1 MTFLCAKYVTRV
13 DACINAA
20 YPRAFVAPRV
30 FVVRLCGNSRDHLN
44 MNLRQIWTGA
54 ALAVT
59 VLSGAGFAEV
69 TVSQSN
75 DPTANL
81 AGAISSMLGAERK
94 TVAALPGQQLASLA
108 KGPQTPTGKARK
120 GKAGDLTLL
129 RYDAAWLASQP
140 APNGDAEWQ
149 CLTKALYFE
158 ARGETL
164 KGQFAVAEV
173 ILNRADNPDYP
184 STVCGVVNQG
194 SNKGCQF
201 SFICDGYKDVM
212 REKSAIDRAARIARV
227 MLDGAP
233 RGLTEG
239 ATHFHTKG
247 VRPGWAHRFPR
258 TAAIGAHL
266 FYRQP

>member
-1 MTFLCAKYVTRV
+1 
-13 DACINAA
+13 
-20 YPRAFVAPRV
+20 
-30 FVVRLCGNSRDHLN
+30 
-44 MNLRQIWTGA
+44 MNLRQIWAGA
-54 ALAVT
+54 ALALT

-81 AGAISSMLGAERK
+81 TGALSAMLGAEHK
-94 TVAALPGQQLASLA
+94 TVAALPDRQLASLA
-108 KGPQTPTGKARK
+108 KGSAMPSVRAKK

-129 RYDAAWLASQP
+129 RYDAAWLARQP
-140 APNGDAEWQ
+140 APQGDADWQ

-158 ARGETL
+158 ARGESL

-173 ILNRADNPDYP
+173 ILNRADSPDYP
-184 STVCGVVNQG
+184 ATVCGVVNQG
-194 SNKGCQF
+194 SSKGCQF

-212 REKSAIDRAARIARV
+212 REKGAIDRAGRIARV

-239 ATHFHTKG
+239 ATHFHTKA
-247 VRPGWAHRFPR
+247 VRPGWAHKFPR
-258 TAAIGAHL
+258 TATIGAHL

>member
-1 MTFLCAKYVTRV
+1 
-13 DACINAA
+13 
-20 YPRAFVAPRV
+20 
-30 FVVRLCGNSRDHLN
+30 
-44 MNLRQIWTGA
+44 MNLRQIWACA
-54 ALAVT
+54 AVALLT
-59 VLSGAGFAEV
+59 LSGAGFAEV

-81 AGAISSMLGAERK
+81 AGAISAMLGAEHK
-94 TVAALPGQQLASLA
+94 TVAAMPDVQLASLA
-108 KGPQTPTGKARK
+108 AGPDVGRRK
-120 GKAGDLTLL
+120 GKTADLSLL

-140 APNGDAEWQ
+140 APSGDAEWQ

-158 ARGETL
+158 ARGESL

-173 ILNRADNPDYP
+173 ILNRKDSPRFP
-184 STVCGVVNQG
+184 GSVCGVVNQAG
-194 SNKGCQF
+194 GGGCQF
-201 SFICDGYKDVM
+201 SFVCDGRKDVM
-212 REKSAIDRAARIARV
+212 HERGAIDRAGRIARV

-233 RGLTEG
+233 RALTEG
-239 ATHFHTKG
+239 ATYFHSKG

>member
-1 MTFLCAKYVTRV
+1 
-13 DACINAA
+13 
-20 YPRAFVAPRV
+20 
-30 FVVRLCGNSRDHLN
+30 
-44 MNLRQIWTGA
+44 MNLRQIWAGA
-54 ALAVT
+54 AVALT

-81 AGAISSMLGAERK
+81 AGALSSMLGAEHR
-94 TVAALPGQQLASLA
+94 TVGAMADQQLASLA
-108 KGPQTPTGKARK
+108 KGPDLATAKAK
-120 GKAGDLTLL
+120 KAKAGELTVI
-129 RYDAAWLASQP
+129 RYDAEWLATQP
-140 APNGDAEWQ
+140 APKGDAEWQ
-149 CLTKALYFE
+149 CLTTALYFE
-158 ARGETL
+158 ARGESL

-173 ILNRADNPDYP
+173 ILNRADSPDYP
-184 STVCGVVNQG
+184 ATVCGVVNQG
-194 SNKGCQF
+194 GRNGCQF
-201 SFICDGYKDVM
+201 SFVCDGYKDVM
-212 REKSAIDRAARIARV
+212 KEKAAIDRAGRIARV

-233 RGLTEG
+233 RALTEG

>member
-1 MTFLCAKYVTRV
+1 
-13 DACINAA
+13 
-20 YPRAFVAPRV
+20 
-30 FVVRLCGNSRDHLN
+30 
-44 MNLRQIWTGA
+44 MNLRQIWASA
-54 ALAVT
+54 AVALI

-81 AGAISSMLGAERK
+81 AGALSAVLGAEHR
-94 TVAALPGQQLASLA
+94 TVAAMPEQQLANLA
-108 KGPQTPTGKARK
+108 SGPSITTRSGKKA
-120 GKAGDLTLL
+120 KAGDLTLL

-140 APNGDAEWQ
+140 APTGDAEWQ

-158 ARGETL
+158 ARGEGL

-173 ILNRADNPDYP
+173 ILNRTDSPRFP
-184 STVCGVVNQG
+184 GSVCGVVNQG
-194 SNKGCQF
+194 GRNSCQF
-201 SFICDGYKDVM
+201 SYVCDGLKDEM
-212 REKSAIDRAARIARV
+212 RDPGAVDMAGRIARV

-233 RGLTEG
+233 RALTQG
-239 ATHFHTKG
+239 ATYFHSTS